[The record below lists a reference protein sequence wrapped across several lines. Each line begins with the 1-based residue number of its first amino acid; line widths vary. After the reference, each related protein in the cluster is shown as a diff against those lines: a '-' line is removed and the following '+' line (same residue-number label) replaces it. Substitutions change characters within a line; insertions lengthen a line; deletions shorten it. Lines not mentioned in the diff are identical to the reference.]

1 MKTLPGYIG
10 SAAFGIKMGIFVPGS
25 DLIGEIASR
34 SEELSRDG
42 LLDDGDVI
50 CITESVVARVQNNI
64 VTVEQVAAEVKEK
77 LGLEDTSTLGVVYP
91 IASRNRFSVVLQGLA
106 KAVPKGKVVVQFS
119 YPNDEVG
126 NQVIDPAYAAAAAG
140 PMLCCTIARFP
151 RRCSCIL

>member
-91 IASRNRFSVVLQGLA
+91 IASRNRFS
-106 KAVPKGKVVVQFS
+106 
-119 YPNDEVG
+119 
-126 NQVIDPAYAAAAAG
+126 
-140 PMLCCTIARFP
+140 
-151 RRCSCIL
+151 